1 MFDVNGAINSRTSL
15 EVSSPLDT
23 TQKSNYNLTNT
34 ARTDFILTKG
44 DSATNEQSVRMK
56 VGYNNGAQY
65 TRQDMIIDS
74 LGATG
79 AKLGINTASYP
90 EYTLDVNGE
99 TLSQETLT
107 I

>member
-56 VGYNNGAQY
+56 VGYNNGSQY
-65 TRQDMIIDS
+65 TRQDMIISPIEVTQSPIVRD
-74 LGATG
+74 
-79 AKLGINTASYP
+79 GIYCITKSSAADYGV
-90 EYTLDVNGE
+90 Y
-99 TLSQETLT
+99 
-107 I
+107 

>member
-34 ARTDFILTKG
+34 ERTDFVLTKG
-44 DSATNEQSVRMK
+44 DTQANEQSVRMK
-56 VGYNNGAQY
+56 VGYHNGSQY

-74 LGATG
+74 LGDTG
-79 AKLGINTASYP
+79 ARLGINTSGYP
-90 EYTLDVNGE
+90 EHTLDVNGE

-107 I
+107 V